1 MNLNPKTSAAGIAG
15 AVTLLIVYT
24 LGQFGVE
31 IPADVAS
38 AITVLVAVAAA
49 YLRSARDWSPRG

>member
-1 MNLNPKTSAAGIAG
+1 MNLNPKTTAAGIAG
-15 AVTLLIVYT
+15 AATLLIVFI

-38 AITVLVAVAAA
+38 AITVIIAFVAA
-49 YLRSARDWSPRG
+49 YLKNANDWTPR